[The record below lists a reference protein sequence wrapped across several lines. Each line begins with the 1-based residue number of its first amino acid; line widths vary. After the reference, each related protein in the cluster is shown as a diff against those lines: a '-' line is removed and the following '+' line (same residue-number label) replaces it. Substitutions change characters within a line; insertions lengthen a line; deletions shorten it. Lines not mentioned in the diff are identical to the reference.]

1 MEKKIKI
8 KTKNQNYN
16 ISISDGGAKKYLK
29 KIISSNFKIFLIID
43 KKISGDF
50 SKIIKKRKNVFV
62 IRVDASEKIKS
73 INYYWKIISYLLEK
87 KIDRNSKIV
96 AIGGGTIG
104 DLSGFISSTVLRG
117 LQFILIPS
125 TLLSQVDSSIGGKN
139 GINSKHGKNL
149 IGTFYQPNKVI
160 IDPYLLK
167 SLPKNQIRS
176 GYAEIVKHALINDK
190 YFFNWL
196 KKNYK
201 KILLL
206 KRKELIYAI
215 NKSIRIKAK
224 FVSRDEK
231 ENLINAYSR
240 SMLNFGHTFGHA
252 LETLNK
258 YNSKLLHG
266 EAISIGM
273 VIASKLSY
281 KFNNISKFEFE
292 EIINHFSKV
301 GLPTKTNKINS
312 SIFYKQILFDK
323 KNTNNEINLILLK
336 SIGTAYFKRK
346 MNINQIKNLLN

>member
-8 KTKNQNYN
+8 KTKNQTYN
-16 ISISDGGAKKYLK
+16 IAISDGSAKKYLK
-29 KIISSNFKIFLIID
+29 KVISLNSKIFLVID
-43 KKISGDF
+43 NKISNEF
-50 SKIIKKRKNVFV
+50 KSITKKRNNVFV
-62 IRVDASEKIKS
+62 IRINGSEKIKS
-73 INYYWKIISYLLEK
+73 IDTYWKIINSLLEK

-96 AIGGGTIG
+96 AIGGGTVG
-104 DLSGFISSTVLRG
+104 DLCGFISSTVLRG
-117 LQFILIPS
+117 IEFVLIPS

-149 IGTFYQPNKVI
+149 IGTFYHPNKVI
-160 IDPYLLK
+160 IDPSLLK
-167 SLPKNQIRS
+167 TLPKNQLKS

-201 KILLL
+201 KVLSL

-215 NKSIRIKAK
+215 DKSIRIKAK

-231 ENLINAYSR
+231 ENLINTYSR

-258 YNSKLLHG
+258 YSSKLLHG

-273 VIASKLSY
+273 VLASKISY
-281 KFNNISKFEFE
+281 KFNDINKFELE
-292 EIINHFSKV
+292 EIINHFSTV
-301 GLPTKTNKINS
+301 GLPTETNKIKS
-312 SIFYKQILFDK
+312 SIFYRQILSDK
-323 KNTNNEINLILLK
+323 KNTNNEVNLILLK
-336 SIGTAYFKRK
+336 NVGKAYFKRK
-346 MNINQIKNLLN
+346 MNIEQIKNLIN